1 MSRKILLPG
10 ILLIF
15 FQAVLNAQTIVS
27 PNYSLK
33 SHETLRIIKVEI
45 RPEAVFFHMSI
56 ENRIEGGSFCAD
68 KNISLIYSDGKKSR
82 LVSSSGIPVCPD
94 TYKFR
99 FPGEKLDFILTF
111 PALREGAKWVDLVEE
126 CDDNCFSF
134 YGVSLDAELNERI
147 DAAFGLA
154 ENEQVTL
161 ALASFISIAQEVE
174 GGNTGTE
181 GLLYIN
187 IIRLAAGSGDHK
199 RAEEWYRKLRL
210 SGIPRLSTYIK
221 FLNDQGIRY

>member
-1 MSRKILLPG
+1 MIRKILLQG
-10 ILLIF
+10 MLLVLG
-15 FQAVLNAQTIVS
+15 QAVMNAQTIVS

-33 SHETLRIIKVEI
+33 SHETLRIIKVEL
-45 RPEAVFFHMSI
+45 RPEAVFFHLSI
-56 ENRIEGGSFCAD
+56 ENRIEGGTFCAD
-68 KNISLIYSDGKKSR
+68 RNIYLVYPDGKKSR

-99 FPGEKLDFILTF
+99 FVGEKLDFVLAF
-111 PALREGAKWVDLVEE
+111 PALREGTRWVDLVEE

-134 YGVSLDAELNERI
+134 FGVSLDTELNERI
-147 DAAFGLA
+147 DAAFSLA
-154 ENEQVTL
+154 ENEQVPL

-174 GGNTGTE
+174 GKNTGTE

-187 IIRLAAGSGDHK
+187 IIRLASASGDHRK
-199 RAEEWYRKLRL
+199 AEEWFRKLRL
-210 SGIPRLSTYIK
+210 SGIPRLATYIR